1 MTILLPSLSKP
12 TLVHQFAELAQR
24 RLRIEQYVGGAVD
37 QASDHAQLVLAAVHI
52 LDLILGEIGG
62 GFASVTVGSSML
74 RSNAI
79 GVQATGGAGL
89 LSYGNNQ
96 VTGNATN
103 GSFTGTA
110 GLQ

>member
-1 MTILLPSLSKP
+1 MR
-12 TLVHQFAELAQR
+12 V
-24 RLRIEQYVGGAVD
+24 V
-37 QASDHAQLVLAAVHI
+37 AAFNGSAGI
-52 LDLILGEIGG
+52 QSNQTGG
-62 GFASVTVGSSML
+62 GTASVTVGSSML

-79 GVQATGGAGL
+79 GIQAAGGASL

-96 VTGNATN
+96 VTANVAN